1 MKKFRVPV
9 THHETGE
16 FNRFLY
22 ETLENGIF
30 MFNECMR
37 DFPRELVIGKE
48 EQFTELHDKNGN
60 EIYEEDI
67 VKDCDKGILYLVVF
81 AEYYAQFMFY
91 DFINDDYYDNRD
103 IAEYEV
109 IGNKQENPELLND

>member
-22 ETLENGIF
+22 ETIENGIF

-48 EQFTELHDKNGN
+48 EQFIGLHDKNGK
-60 EIYEEDI
+60 EVYEGDI
-67 VKDCDKGILYLVVF
+67 DEARGICVWVEEACRWAWQDVETGDQYGLFGIGGKLN
-81 AEYYAQFMFY
+81 
-91 DFINDDYYDNRD
+91 I
-103 IAEYEV
+103 
-109 IGNKQENPELLND
+109 IGNIHENPELLND